1 MGGSVKALPRR
12 TLPDGP
18 VRTLFDQLHELH
30 HRAGWPSLREM
41 ATEVGC
47 SHTTISVAFTG
58 PRPPRWGL
66 LELIVETLGGDT
78 ERFHDLWLAASRAT
92 DAAPAAATDTA
103 PAGSATP
110 AVTAASSEAVIPA
123 ASTVAPR
130 ELPADV
136 VGFTGRVEQLAE
148 LDELLDA

>member
-18 VRTLFDQLHELH
+18 VRTLFDELHELH

-47 SHTTISVAFTG
+47 SHTTISVAFAG

-66 LELIVETLGGDT
+66 LELIVETLGGDS
-78 ERFHDLWLAASRAT
+78 ERFHELWLAASRTADAT
-92 DAAPAAATDTA
+92 TAPTLTAATTDTA
-103 PAGSATP
+103 MTDTAT
-110 AVTAASSEAVIPA
+110 TD
-123 ASTVAPR
+123 T
-130 ELPADV
+130 
-136 VGFTGRVEQLAE
+136 
-148 LDELLDA
+148 